1 MQTAAMLPEFVEE
14 DSDLPDLLNNA
25 AKQEKRAKM
34 LAAAHLGKKAYRTQ
48 APEVQGYFS
57 RTRIVKM
64 VGGDKLVIQFRI
76 QPIETDCF
84 NRAHRLFGSVVPEI
98 TQLHDEEVES
108 LGMTVYAMSYMP
120 GQCWARISSSA
131 RERVKIAESLG
142 AILRRGIV
150 LDQEQS
156 AEVVDSFILP
166 CLKSFQASITKETK
180 SLQPHVERLIAA
192 STGLKKLPQY
202 FSHWDLNEM
211 NVLIADDYTVSGIV
225 DWECARNLPFG
236 MGLHR
241 ITDTIVAQNS
251 EGQIEIPEGSK
262 QAEEAFWNA
271 VLIDAPEAILQNMEA
286 VQNALHIGA
295 LIFAIKEKHLEG
307 PAPLTSFLAGILTYR
322 IPQLRGNADP
332 FAADYMS

>member
-1 MQTAAMLPEFVEE
+1 MKLPEFVED
-14 DSDLPDLLNNA
+14 DSDLPEILNTA

-34 LAAAHLGKKAYRTQ
+34 LAAAHLGKKAYRTH
-48 APEVQGYFS
+48 APEIQGYFS

-76 QPIETDCF
+76 QPIETECF
-84 NRAHRLFGSVVPEI
+84 DKARRLFGNVVPEI
-98 TQLHDEEVES
+98 TQLHDEDVES

-120 GQCWARISSSA
+120 GHCWARMPNSEM
-131 RERVKIAESLG
+131 RRVKIAASLG
-142 AILRRGIV
+142 SILRRGTV
-150 LDQEQS
+150 PDQDQS
-156 AEVVDSFILP
+156 ADVVDGFILP
-166 CLKSFQASITKETK
+166 CLESFQTSITKETK

-192 STGLKKLPQY
+192 STGLKKLPQH

-211 NVLIADDYTVSGIV
+211 NVLIGDDCTVSGIV

-241 ITDTIVAQNS
+241 ITDTIVAQNYQ
-251 EGQIEIPEGSK
+251 GQIEIPEGSK

-271 VLIDAPEAILQNMEA
+271 VLSDAPKAVLENLEV

-295 LIFAIKEKHLEG
+295 LVFAIKEKHLEG
-307 PAPLTSFLAGILTYR
+307 PAPSTDFLAGILTYR

-332 FAADYMS
+332 FAPEYMSP